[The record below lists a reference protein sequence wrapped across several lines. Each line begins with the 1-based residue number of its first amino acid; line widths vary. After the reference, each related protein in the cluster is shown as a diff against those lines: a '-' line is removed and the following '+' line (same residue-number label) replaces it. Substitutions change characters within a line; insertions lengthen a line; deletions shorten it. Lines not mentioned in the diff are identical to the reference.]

1 LLGDDSAAIPFLR
14 YLPESLSQLG
24 VRVETA
30 LRERLAEAPSF
41 VAFEGYDT
49 VAVLA
54 DMLRSVGPDRARI
67 AESWPRV
74 AVEGTRGQ
82 IQFSRTPG
90 ISVWQWAWAPT
101 QVVDR
106 DPAKP
111 DRFRVLHAT

>member
-1 LLGDDSAAIPFLR
+1 
-14 YLPESLSQLG
+14 
-24 VRVETA
+24 

-54 DMLRSVGPDRARI
+54 GLLRSDGPDRARI
-67 AESWPRV
+67 AGSWPRV

-82 IQFSRTPG
+82 IRFSRTPG
-90 ISVWQWAWAPT
+90 ISVWQWAWAPA

-106 DPAKP
+106 DPAEP
-111 DRFRVLHAT
+111 GRFRVLRAT